1 MSRKINPFVFR
12 LGVINDWKSRWFNQ
26 KQYKQFLK
34 EDYFLRDFIYQK
46 LRKMGLEKVEITR
59 SAHQI
64 TIIIFTSRPGL
75 IIGRG
80 GTGVEVLKNEIE
92 KKHNEVKEDKKSKV
106 DLKIQI
112 EEISKPEGHSQIV
125 AQQAAEQLEK
135 RMPFRRVL
143 KQSLDKGMQNREVKG
158 MKIRFSGRL
167 DGNEM
172 SRTEWLGKGKIP
184 LQTIRADVDF
194 ATANAYC
201 TYGVI
206 GVKVWIYKGE
216 VFENNTK

>member
-12 LGVINDWKSRWFNQ
+12 LGIIQDWKSRWFNQ
-26 KQYKQFLK
+26 KQYKQFLE
-34 EDYFLRDFIYQK
+34 EDYLLRDFVYQK
-46 LRKMGLEKVEITR
+46 LKKVGLEKVEITR

-80 GTGVEVLKNEIE
+80 GTGIETLKKEIDE
-92 KKHNEVKEDKKSKV
+92 KYNAIRADKKSKTELRV
-106 DLKIQI
+106 QI
-112 EEISKPEGHSQIV
+112 EEVSKPESRAQIV
-125 AQQAAEQLEK
+125 AQQAADQLEK

-143 KQSLDKGMQNREVKG
+143 KQTLEKMLQNREVKG
-158 MKIRFSGRL
+158 AKIRFSGRL

-184 LQTIRADVDF
+184 LQTFRADVDF

-206 GVKVWIYKGE
+206 GVKVWVYKGE
-216 VFENNTK
+216 VFDKSSK

>member
-1 MSRKINPFVFR
+1 MFR
-12 LGVINDWKSRWFNQ
+12 LGIIQDWKSRWFNQ
-26 KQYKQFLK
+26 KQYKQFLE
-34 EDYFLRDFIYQK
+34 EDYLLRDFVYQK
-46 LRKMGLEKVEITR
+46 LKKMGLEKVEITR

-80 GTGVEVLKNEIE
+80 GTGVETLKKEIDE
-92 KKHNEVKEDKKSKV
+92 KYNAIKADKKSKTE
-106 DLKIQI
+106 LKIQI
-112 EEISKPEGHSQIV
+112 EEVSKPESRAQIV
-125 AQQAAEQLEK
+125 AQQAADQLEK

-143 KQSLDKGMQNREVKG
+143 KQTLEKMLQNREVKG
-158 MKIRFSGRL
+158 AKIRFSGRL

-184 LQTIRADVDF
+184 LQTLRADVDF

-206 GVKVWIYKGE
+206 GVKVWVYKGE
-216 VFENNTK
+216 VFDKTSL